1 MKTVI
6 STTGA
11 PKAIG
16 PYSQAAKSGNMLF
29 TAGQIPIDPETNE
42 ITAGDIRDQT
52 ERVMKN
58 LEAVLASAGMNFTHV
73 VKTTVYLADLTD
85 FPAMNEVYALYFP
98 DRPPARSTVQVA
110 RLPKDAGIEID
121 LIAIAEEKG

>member
-6 STTGA
+6 SATGA

-16 PYSQAAKSGNMLF
+16 PYSQAIKFGNMLF

-42 ITAGDIRDQT
+42 IMTGDIRDQT

-58 LEAVLASAGMNFTHV
+58 LEAVLASAGMNFAHV
-73 VKTTVYLADLTD
+73 VKTTVYLSDLAD

-110 RLPKDAGIEID
+110 KLPKDVAIEID
-121 LIAIAEEKG
+121 LIAMAEEKG